1 MWHNAIGFDEFLG
14 QEVFVAA
21 KDSRNE
27 ILELALKTKEKGGE
41 ASLMSGKLYLV
52 VTTDHNLAGV

>member
-1 MWHNAIGFDEFLG
+1 M
-14 QEVFVAA
+14 AA

-41 ASLMSGKLYLV
+41 ASLMPGKLYLV